1 MEKFFKACV
10 ILILILLIYLIFR
23 SEKFIAS
30 VTDTIRAK
38 DFNFKNDRYG
48 NSGADYYLASQ
59 LHN

>member
-1 MEKFFKACV
+1 MGLFGFII
-10 ILILILLIYLIFR
+10 ILLLIYWFFIR
-23 SEKFIAS
+23 EKFAAS